1 MEQPEQTGVALV
13 EPAEI
18 ASRDLLTIDPVTY
31 VTAVYAGHHTA
42 LALAIA
48 AIPAEIDV
56 TTPAGYKLA
65 TTHRATFKGI
75 RTGANATRQQ
85 RKAPIL
91 EIGKL
96 IDSHYKA
103 LEAEVTPYEAR
114 FDALIKDED
123 ARKEAIKA
131 EKARIEAERI
141 DAIKFRI
148 DAFGLVALDCIGK
161 SAEHIQGAIETV
173 TAVEIDASFE
183 EFTTTAASAKQ
194 SALEKLDLAL
204 TSAKEAEAEQARAKA
219 ERDEFERQRKQQAA
233 DAAALAAERKRLA
246 DERAEQERKAKIQRD
261 AESAAIA
268 EERRK
273 LGAARVEQ
281 ERAAKTQ
288 ADALAAQQ
296 AEIKRQQDELAALPK
311 PAPVVVEAAPA
322 PIAVVPPKLTSV
334 ATAPAPAPLRDDP
347 EHIKL
352 MLDLIES
359 IRDGSNIHRERA
371 IKNAEAFIASAR
383 AQQEAA

>member
-1 MEQPEQTGVALV
+1 MRVKRPSK
-13 EPAEI
+13 PRKR
-18 ASRDLLTIDPVTY
+18 ASKPS
-31 VTAVYAGHHTA
+31 AS
-42 LALAIA
+42 
-48 AIPAEIDV
+48 
-56 TTPAGYKLA
+56 TPLNSES
-65 TTHRATFKGI
+65 TH
-75 RTGANATRQQ
+75 
-85 RKAPIL
+85 
-91 EIGKL
+91 
-96 IDSHYKA
+96 S
-103 LEAEVTPYEAR
+103 
-114 FDALIKDED
+114 
-123 ARKEAIKA
+123 
-131 EKARIEAERI
+131 
-141 DAIKFRI
+141 
-148 DAFGLVALDCIGK
+148 DCIGK

-246 DERAEQERKAKIQRD
+246 DERAEQERKAK
-261 AESAAIA
+261 A
-268 EERRK
+268 
-273 LGAARVEQ
+273 
-281 ERAAKTQ
+281 Q

-296 AEIKRQQDELAALPK
+296 AEIKRQQDELAAQQEAARIAALPK
-311 PAPVVVEAAPA
+311 PAPVVVETAPA

-334 ATAPAPAPLRDDP
+334 ATAPASAPRRDDP